1 MNRPD
6 APRGAAVAER
16 GRHDAEPAFV
26 LHAYPFRETSLIV
39 ESFARNFGRVPLV
52 AKGARRPKSAVRGM
66 LLAFQPL
73 LLSWSG
79 KRELR
84 TLVRA
89 EWQGGQAPLTGLALV
104 CGFYLNELLL
114 RLLPRDDPHEQLFDF
129 YRETLARLAD
139 RGPPAPVLRRFE
151 LGLLQELGYAVPL
164 ARDADTGL
172 PLEATEC
179 YCYLPERGPVAV
191 GTVPPGSAIELRGK
205 TLLDMARDDYGD
217 AVTLAQSKTLMRKL
231 INHYLG
237 GQTLH
242 TRQLLKD
249 LKEL

>member
-1 MNRPD
+1 MNKPD
-6 APRGAAVAER
+6 SLRGAAADRV
-16 GRHDAEPAFV
+16 RHDGEPAFV

-39 ESFARNFGRVPLV
+39 ESLTRNFGRVPLV

-79 KRELR
+79 KGELR

-89 EWQGGQAPLTGLALV
+89 EWQGGLAPLTGLALI

-114 RLLPRDDPHEQLFDF
+114 KLLPRDDPHEQLFDY
-129 YRETLARLAD
+129 YRDTLGRLAES
-139 RGPPAPVLRRFE
+139 GPPAPVLRRFE
-151 LGLLQELGYAVPL
+151 LRLLRELGYAL
-164 ARDADTGL
+164 SLGRDADTGL
-172 PLEATEC
+172 PLREADP
-179 YCYLPERGPVAV
+179 YCYLPERGPVAA
-191 GTVPPGSAIELRGK
+191 GAVPPGSAIELRGK

-217 AVTLAQSKTLMRKL
+217 PVTLAQSKTLMRLL
-231 INHYLG
+231 INHQLG